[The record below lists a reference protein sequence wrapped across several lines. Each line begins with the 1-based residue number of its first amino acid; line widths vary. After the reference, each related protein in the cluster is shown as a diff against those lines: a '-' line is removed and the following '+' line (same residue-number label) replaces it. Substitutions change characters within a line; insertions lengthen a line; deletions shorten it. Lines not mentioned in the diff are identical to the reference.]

1 MKLNKLYVIKD
12 IAGETVIVP
21 TGNAIQN
28 FNGLISTNEVAG
40 FIWKHVEECETPDDM
55 VRKVLDAFDGEP
67 DIIEKEVLEFLET
80 LKKVGM
86 IAY

>member
-1 MKLNKLYVIKD
+1 MKRNKLYIVKD

-21 TGNAIQN
+21 TGNAIEN

-40 FIWKHVEECETPDDM
+40 FIWKNVEECETPDDM
-55 VRKVLDAFDGEP
+55 VKKVMGAYEGDP
-67 DIIEKEVLEFLET
+67 DTIKKEVLEFLET
-80 LKKVGM
+80 LRKVGM

>member
-1 MKLNKLYVIKD
+1 MKRNKLYIVKD

-21 TGNAIQN
+21 TGNAIEN

-40 FIWKHVEECETPDDM
+40 FIWKNVEECETPDDM
-55 VRKVLDAFDGEP
+55 VKKVMDAYEGDPET
-67 DIIEKEVLEFLET
+67 IKKEVLEFLET
-80 LKKVGM
+80 LRKVGM

>member
-1 MKLNKLYVIKD
+1 MKLNKLYVVKN

-28 FNGLISTNEVAG
+28 FNGLISANEVAG
-40 FIWKHVEECETPDDM
+40 FIWNQVENCETPEDM
-55 VRKVLDAFDGEP
+55 VKLVMDEFEGDP
-67 DIIEKEVLEFLET
+67 DVIRKEVLEFLET
-80 LKKVGM
+80 LRKVGM

>member
-1 MKLNKLYVIKD
+1 MKLNKLYVVKS

-28 FNGLISTNEVAG
+28 FNGLISANEVAG
-40 FIWKHVEECETPDDM
+40 FIWNHVEKCETPEDM
-55 VRKVLDAFDGEP
+55 VQLVMDEFEGDP
-67 DIIEKEVLEFLET
+67 DVIRKEVLEFLET
-80 LKKVGM
+80 LRKVGM

>member
-1 MKLNKLYVIKD
+1 MKLNKLYVVKD

-28 FNGLISTNEVAG
+28 FNGLISTNDVAG
-40 FIWKHVEECETPDDM
+40 FIRKHVEECETPDDM
-55 VRKVLDAFDGEP
+55 VRKVLEAFDGDP

>member
-1 MKLNKLYVIKD
+1 MKLNKLYVVKN

-28 FNGLISTNEVAG
+28 FNGLISANEVAG
-40 FIWKHVEECETPDDM
+40 FIWNHVENCETPEDM
-55 VRKVLDAFDGEP
+55 VKLVMDEFEGDP
-67 DIIEKEVLEFLET
+67 DVIRKEVLEFLET
-80 LKKVGM
+80 LRKVGM

>member
-1 MKLNKLYVIKD
+1 MKLNKLYVVKD

-28 FNGLISTNEVAG
+28 FNGLISTNDVAG

-55 VRKVLDAFDGEP
+55 VRKVLEAFDGDP

>member
-28 FNGLISTNEVAG
+28 FNGLISTNDVAG

-55 VRKVLDAFDGEP
+55 VRKVLEAFDGDP

>member
-1 MKLNKLYVIKD
+1 MKRNKLYIVKD

-21 TGNAIQN
+21 TGNAIEN

-40 FIWKHVEECETPDDM
+40 FIWKNVEECETPDDM
-55 VRKVLDAFDGEP
+55 VKKVMDAYEGDP
-67 DIIEKEVLEFLET
+67 DTIKKEVLEFLET
-80 LKKVGM
+80 LRKVGM

>member
-55 VRKVLDAFDGEP
+55 VKKVLDAFDGEP

>member
-40 FIWKHVEECETPDDM
+40 FIWKHVEECATPDDM